1 MSRKHPH
8 TMRSALFINV
18 PPLSIQKDDI
28 TIAGEKEG
36 VMTTKERILSICQE
50 IVSSLWEPWEKNV
63 RYVVLNSGVSLCGYK
78 YRLS

>member
-8 TMRSALFINV
+8 TMRSALFISV
-18 PPLSIQKDDI
+18 TPLSIQKDDI
-28 TIAGEKEG
+28 TIAGEEG
-36 VMTTKERILSICQE
+36 VMAAKELIFSICQE

-63 RYVVLNSGVSLCGYK
+63 TYVVLNSAVFLCGYK